1 MRGAAASGGKKD
13 HVSTSP
19 QANTA
24 TIVIGPDDAAEY
36 LRRMDINIADVH
48 QAIEA
53 GDIAA
58 GNKTKHHPVTAAGMS
73 RWLDTVG
80 VLRSRLALG
89 QWVSSD
95 PRNRPVSE
103 HCEQLYGLST
113 VGATEQTGIAD
124 HPSGPRAARRKGIGT
139 AEAVNS
145 TIPLIT
151 VETLRRQAP
160 VPDGASP
167 PAGNWFLLYYRD
179 ADEVR
184 AEISL
189 PLGFEGGQFTGWVVR
204 VILPEWRPADGAAAR
219 KPLDV
224 GGQDVEFQVSEVAS

>member
-1 MRGAAASGGKKD
+1 MT
-13 HVSTSP
+13 TSP
-19 QANTA
+19 QADQA
-24 TIVIGPDDAAEY
+24 PTIVIGPDAAAEY
-36 LRRMDINIADVH
+36 LRQMDVDIADVR

-53 GDIAA
+53 GDISA
-58 GNKTKHHPVTAAGMS
+58 GNKDSHDPVIAAGMS

-80 VLRSRLALG
+80 VLRRRLALG
-89 QWVSSD
+89 KWRSSD

-103 HCEQLYGLST
+103 HRDLPYGLST
-113 VGATEQTGIAD
+113 VGATEPTGIAD

-151 VETLRRQAP
+151 VETLRRQQPSA
-160 VPDGASP
+160 DNAEAAP

-179 ADEVR
+179 NDTVR
-184 AEISL
+184 TEISL
-189 PLGFEGGQFTGWVVR
+189 PRGFAGGQFTGWLVR
-204 VILPEWRPADGAAAR
+204 VILPEWRPRDGAAAR

-224 GGQDVEFQVSEVAS
+224 GGQDVDFEVSEVAS